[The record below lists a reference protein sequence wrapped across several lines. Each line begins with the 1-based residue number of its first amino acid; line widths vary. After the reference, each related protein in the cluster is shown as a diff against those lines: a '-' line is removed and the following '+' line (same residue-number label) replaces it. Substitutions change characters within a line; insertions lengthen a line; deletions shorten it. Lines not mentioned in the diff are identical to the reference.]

1 MVLKGMVWSLRY
13 DPTQHRVIIA
23 LSHSNPLDYSFFLT
37 QWYTKTTVNIDTI
50 NATNVLIYLH
60 ITAKLL
66 DRLIIIFPIIAF
78 NIAILILH
86 TNACCGSGSNS
97 YFDPDALH
105 KQPIYL
111 DLGLDPAPMA
121 MELGS
126 EIRSVKRFI
135 TRKNYR
141 DQYKFIRS
149 RCLFSV
155 RPFLDYSRHFISLR
169 ESRIG
174 TKMKPTILNVSSL

>member
-1 MVLKGMVWSLRY
+1 MGQNHGMEPEVWSDTTSSY
-13 DPTQHRVIIA
+13 
-23 LSHSNPLDYSFFLT
+23 YSSESFQPPWLLFFLT
-37 QWYTKTTVNIDTI
+37 KWYTKTTVNIDTI

-86 TNACCGSGSNS
+86 TNACRGSGSNS

-126 EIRSVKRFI
+126 EIRSVK
-135 TRKNYR
+135 
-141 DQYKFIRS
+141 DS
-149 RCLFSV
+149 
-155 RPFLDYSRHFISLR
+155 
-169 ESRIG
+169 
-174 TKMKPTILNVSSL
+174 